1 MKRIRWWM
9 ALAWVAGGLAC
20 AGGGPGAA
28 RDRPSGPTDTPD
40 AAGEAVEPVI
50 PPARDLVPYARL
62 WARFTSPTRG
72 FWPHEA
78 WDAVATVRD
87 SSPETGYKP
96 LPGEENAIRV
106 DLQPWLGRAVP
117 LRSVSW
123 SWDGADPSG
132 VEVRLAEGCG
142 LPPSR
147 VLPWSDP
154 RLPLDLGDSP
164 AGCIEVRFFVSAQCS
179 VTALSVWSADPSVPW
194 PDDAGPE
201 VPGPPAHPRS
211 GVIEGFYGLPWSWR
225 ERSRMVRAM
234 AGLGLG
240 TYLYAPK
247 DDPLHRER
255 WREPYP
261 DDEMDRFA
269 AWNAEARGLGVT
281 VFFGV
286 SPFIDFRGD
295 EEDYR
300 TLLDK
305 ALQFA
310 ARGFTGFALLADDI
324 EFEAAVQVDGAL
336 GGTHADLAN
345 RLLADLRAEAP
356 DARMWFVPTVYSD
369 ERLARWPGAS
379 EYLEALKALDPAI
392 EVLWTGPKTSCAT
405 MSAGDMKTVRDLVGR
420 EPLIWDNFW
429 ANDGGDLFMGR
440 VLLAPFSGRS
450 ADLVGAVSGI
460 AHNLSL
466 QGALSR
472 LALGT
477 FAGWLEDPTRAPAA
491 LVDRAVAA
499 EQSFAIGAGRDPE
512 RDARTL
518 AFLMALF
525 EGFAVDPYPRFEA
538 FEQAV
543 EALRA
548 AVAGGGEVPVA
559 QAGTL
564 LPLLARM
571 GGIPSDLHHSGLDAD
586 LVDDA
591 WFPADKARAE
601 AMVGLW
607 TLALLGERL
616 AGREGTE
623 AEARAVEALDAS
635 SRNRFLFGPGSLA
648 VLLDEVRALP
658 VEDRGF
664 RPPQRAGS
672 GPPACAAGTA
682 VSWRGWADATHVEVA
697 GLPGAQVDA
706 QGLAIWTPPHAGT
719 FEAVVVAWSDAGWD
733 FQVLTWLCAGESA
746 PRLAADQTFQE

>member
-1 MKRIRWWM
+1 MKGIFWWM
-9 ALAWVAGGLAC
+9 VLAGVAGGLGC
-20 AGGGPGAA
+20 GGDGSGA
-28 RDRPSGPTDTPD
+28 DRERVSRPTDVPD
-40 AAGEAVEPVI
+40 AAAEAVEPAT
-50 PPARDLVPYARL
+50 PPPRDLVPYARL

-72 FWPHEA
+72 FWPREA

-87 SSPETGYKP
+87 SSPETAYKP

-106 DLQPWLGRAVP
+106 DLQPWLGRAVA
-117 LRSVSW
+117 LRSISW
-123 SWDGADPSG
+123 SWEGADPSG
-132 VEVRLAEGCG
+132 VHVTLADACG

-147 VLPWSDP
+147 TLDWPDP
-154 RLPLDLGDSP
+154 RLALDLGDSP
-164 AGCIEVRFFVSAQCS
+164 AGCAEVRFLVAADCS
-179 VTALSVWSADPSVPW
+179 VTALSVWTADPSIPW

-201 VPGPPAHPRS
+201 APGPPAHPRS

-240 TYLYAPK
+240 AYLYAPK
-247 DDPLHRER
+247 DDPLHRGR

-261 DDEMDRFA
+261 DDEMDRFGS
-269 AWNAEARGLGVT
+269 WNGEARGLGVT
-281 VFFGV
+281 VFFGI
-286 SPFIDFRGD
+286 SPFIDFEGD
-295 EEDYR
+295 DEDYR
-300 TLLDK
+300 TLLNK

-324 EFEAAVQVDGAL
+324 EFEVAVQVDGAL
-336 GGTHADLAN
+336 GGSHAALAN

-369 ERLARWPGAS
+369 ERLERWPGAPA
-379 EYLEALKALDPAI
+379 YLAALQALDPAI
-392 EVLWTGPKTSCAT
+392 EVLWTGPRTSCAT
-405 MSAGDMKTVRDLVGR
+405 MAGADIVLFRTLVGR
-420 EPLIWDNFW
+420 DPLIWDNFW

-450 ADLVGAVSGI
+450 ADLLGAVSGI
-460 AHNLSL
+460 APNLSL

-499 EQSFAIGAGRDPE
+499 EQSFATGAGRDPG

-525 EGFAVDPYPRFEA
+525 EGSAVDPHPRFEA
-538 FEQAV
+538 LEQAV

-548 AVAGGGEVPVA
+548 AVAGGGAVPVA

-571 GGIPSDLHHSGLDAD
+571 GAIPSDLHHSGLDAD

-591 WFPADKARAE
+591 WFPAEKARAE

-607 TLALLGERL
+607 TLALLGERF
-616 AGREGTE
+616 AGRAGTE
-623 AEARAVEALDAS
+623 AEARAVEALEAS

-648 VLLDEVRALP
+648 TLLDEVRALP

-664 RPPQRAGS
+664 RPPARAES
-672 GPPACAAGTA
+672 EPPDCTAGTP
-682 VSWRGWADATHVEVA
+682 VSWRGWADATRVEVA
-697 GLPGAQVDA
+697 GLPGAGVDA
-706 QGLAIWTPPHAGT
+706 QGLVVWTPPHAGT
-719 FEAVVVAWSDAGWD
+719 FEAVGVALSDEGWD
-733 FQVLTWLCAGESA
+733 FQVLAWVCAGEST
-746 PRLAADQTFQE
+746 PRLVGDQAFQE